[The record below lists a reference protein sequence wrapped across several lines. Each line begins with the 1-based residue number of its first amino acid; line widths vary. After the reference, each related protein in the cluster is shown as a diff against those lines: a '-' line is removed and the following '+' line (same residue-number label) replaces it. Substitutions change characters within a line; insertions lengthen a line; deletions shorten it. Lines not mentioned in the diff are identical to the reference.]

1 LGKKREFREKQQDVS
16 QDPIADEKWIWK
28 EAKGGEMNKNDEIQ
42 TREREKEY
50 IK

>member
-1 LGKKREFREKQQDVS
+1 MDLERRGKR
-16 QDPIADEKWIWK
+16 W
-28 EAKGGEMNKNDEIQ
+28 GEMNKNDEIQ